1 MFQNRN
7 IYIVPILMYIMETKM
22 IRLKMSTF
30 KKLTRVFYPHKDE
43 SMQSYFN
50 RLAIHLKTTKE
61 MEIFGND

>member
-1 MFQNRN
+1 
-7 IYIVPILMYIMETKM
+7 MYIMETKM